1 MVFKLEAPWCSF
13 QKKVKALFSGDPDIA
28 VGELYETDGD
38 TDIAFD
44 IVITNHEKYIA
55 ADRLLPGVKTF
66 GNVTL
71 GIVLYDEENAETD
84 VLGLF
89 ETLFTGNPNVRDVV
103 KKVDQAGGEWNYVVF
118 KPDVVQF
125 RDDNLADYQGNWS
138 GLAQDIAPEVFAEN
152 SRGVYFCTGVK
163 DTNAPLG
170 EWP

>member
-1 MVFKLEAPWCSF
+1 MVFKLEAPWYSF
-13 QKKVKALFSGDPDIA
+13 QKKVRALFNGDPDIV
-28 VGELYETDGD
+28 VGDLYETGGD
-38 TDIAFD
+38 TDYAFD
-44 IVITNHEKYIA
+44 IEFKNHEKYIA

-103 KKVDQAGGEWNYVVF
+103 KKADQAGGEWNYVVF
-118 KPDVVQF
+118 EPEVMQF
-125 RDDNLADYQGNWS
+125 YDDNLADYQGNWS

-152 SRGVYFCTGVK
+152 SRGVCFCTGVK
-163 DTNAPLG
+163 DKNAPLG